1 MAGKTQYWLITIQQE
16 HCSGYYTFAIAHHP
30 ANYMAKHIEDTLFFA
45 MPITKQQFKAVDK
58 ACSG

>member
-1 MAGKTQYWLITIQQE
+1 
-16 HCSGYYTFAIAHHP
+16 
-30 ANYMAKHIEDTLFFA
+30 MAKHIEDTLFFA